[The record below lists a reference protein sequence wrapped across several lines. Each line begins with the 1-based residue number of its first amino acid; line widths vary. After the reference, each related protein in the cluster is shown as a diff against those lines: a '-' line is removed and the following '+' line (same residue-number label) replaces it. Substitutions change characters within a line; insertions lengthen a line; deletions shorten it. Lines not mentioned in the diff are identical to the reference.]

1 MKARLLFAS
10 VCSSFLLASCGG
22 EEVVFD
28 NPTDDLMSCVQGTWT
43 VHRTGYPGSEFTRT
57 FQPDGTYIEKQVEKA
72 FVYFFT
78 LTTVT
83 LTQGRYDVVDGL
95 LYESRQ
101 KVASA
106 SGLYEQSVYQDAAS
120 RLASTSVTYD
130 GNTLATTTYCGD
142 KFMAPGAKMKISDNP
157 LSYKQVTYRY
167 YIEKDEPG
175 VIHTYD
181 LTLYNDGKADYE
193 HTEFDSDGSLDGGT
207 IYEYE
212 PGSYKYVSDIQ
223 GTVLEVRTC
232 GYGLTAEQCYQ
243 PNQPKDYFR
252 SYYDRGAA
260 LTSKNGGI
268 YYSR

>member
-43 VHRTGYPGSEFTRT
+43 VHKQGYPGSTFTRT
-57 FQPDGTYIEKQVEKA
+57 FHPDGTYIEKQRDKA
-72 FVYFFT
+72 VISIFGSVGIT
-78 LTTVT
+78 LT
-83 LTQGRYDVVDGL
+83 LGRYDVVDGL

-106 SGLYEQSVYQDAAS
+106 RGYDEQTVYQEAAS
-120 RLASTSVTYD
+120 LLASTPITYD
-130 GNTLATTTYCGD
+130 RNTLARTTYCGD
-142 KFMAPGAKMKISDNP
+142 KYMAPGAREKVSDDP
-157 LSYKQVTYRY
+157 LAYRQITYRY
-167 YIEKDEPG
+167 YVEKDEPG

-181 LTLYNDGKADYE
+181 LTLYSDGKADYE

-207 IYEYE
+207 IYEYQ
-212 PGSYKYVSDIQ
+212 PGKYKYVRKTD
-223 GTVLEVRTC
+223 GTLLEVRTC
-232 GYGLTAEQCYQ
+232 GYGQTAEECYG
-243 PNQPKDYFR
+243 PPINTTLGY

-260 LTSKNGGI
+260 LTTENGGI